1 MCAKKLKSSKVKK
14 VLTSESSASAFDS
27 KKALNESLVIAKRK
41 QHAKIV
47 KSLVLSPR
55 PSIPKRPL
63 NKAASISAATPKT
76 SPSLNLSKSLQD
88 VMAQKIHDSY
98 VASINQSNQNGY
110 WMWGLGFALPSAFE
124 ALGVASGITT
134 PDLKTFII
142 ANLMFAAAFRF
153 TVGDKHL
160 SKQTHASKEKARQ
173 AMELL
178 KTGKITSH
186 KAQEFLVKMADSDDA
201 FRILNNHEVDSEAAQ
216 LLLLDRWGGKF
227 TPEKIS
233 SLLKTNKLSPK
244 LRSKLE
250 SVLRSKTAKA
260 K

>member
-14 VLTSESSASAFDS
+14 VSTQSLAANFNS
-27 KKALNESLVIAKRK
+27 KNTLNESLVAAKRK

-47 KSLVLSPR
+47 KSLVMAPK

-63 NKAASISAATPKT
+63 NKSSAKT
-76 SPSLNLSKSLQD
+76 SKVAPSLALSKSLQD

-98 VASINQSNQNGY
+98 FNSLKSNDQTGY
-110 WMWGLGFALPSAFE
+110 WMWGLGFALPTAFE
-124 ALGVASGITT
+124 AVGVASGLTV
-134 PDLKTFII
+134 PDLKTFLI
-142 ANLMFAAAFRF
+142 ANLIFAAAFRF

-160 SKQTHASKEKARQ
+160 SKQTNLSKEKSKQ
-173 AMELL
+173 AMDLL
-178 KTGKITSH
+178 KTRKITSP
-186 KAQEFLVKMADSDDA
+186 KAQDLLVKLADSEDA

-216 LLLLDRWGGKF
+216 LLLFDKYGGGF
-227 TPEKIS
+227 SHERITA
-233 SLLKTNKLSPK
+233 LLRNGKLSPK

-250 SVLRSKTAKA
+250 SVLKSKTSKA

>member
-14 VLTSESSASAFDS
+14 VASQSLAANFNS
-27 KKALNESLVIAKRK
+27 KASLNESLVAAKRK

-47 KSLVLSPR
+47 KSLVMVPK

-63 NKAASISAATPKT
+63 NKSSALSSKT
-76 SPSLNLSKSLQD
+76 SSLALSKSLQD

-98 VASINQSNQNGY
+98 FNSLKDNNQTGY
-110 WMWGLGFALPSAFE
+110 WMWGLGFALPTAFE
-124 ALGVASGITT
+124 AVGVASGLTF
-134 PDLKTFII
+134 PDLKTFLI
-142 ANLMFAAAFRF
+142 ANLVFAAAFRF

-160 SKQTHASKEKARQ
+160 SKQTHVSREKSKQ

-178 KTGKITSH
+178 KTGKMTSH
-186 KAQEFLVKMADSDDA
+186 KAQEMLVKLADSEDA

-216 LLLLDRWGGKF
+216 LLLFDRYGGGF
-227 TPEKIS
+227 SHERITA
-233 SLLKTNKLSPK
+233 LLRNGKLSPK

-250 SVLRSKTAKA
+250 AVLKSKTSKA

>member
-1 MCAKKLKSSKVKK
+1 MSSKKLKSSKVKK
-14 VLTSESSASAFDS
+14 ISSSSLAANFES
-27 KKALNESLVIAKRK
+27 KKTLNESLVAAKRK

-47 KSLVLSPR
+47 KSLVVSPR

-63 NKAASISAATPKT
+63 NKSSAISAKISKSVS
-76 SPSLNLSKSLQD
+76 SPVLSKSLQD

-98 VASINQSNQNGY
+98 FNSLRDNSQTGY
-110 WMWGLGFALPSAFE
+110 WMWGLGFALPTAFE
-124 ALGVASGITT
+124 AVGVASGLTV
-134 PDLKTFII
+134 PDLKTFLI
-142 ANLMFAAAFRF
+142 ANLVFAAAFRF

-160 SKQTHASKEKARQ
+160 SKQTHISKEKSKQ

-178 KTGKITSH
+178 KTRKITSH
-186 KAQEFLVKMADSDDA
+186 KAQDMLVKLATSEDA

-216 LLLLDRWGGKF
+216 ILLFDKYGGGFSHERITALLRNG
-227 TPEKIS
+227 
-233 SLLKTNKLSPK
+233 KLSPR

-250 SVLRSKTAKA
+250 AVLKSKTSKA